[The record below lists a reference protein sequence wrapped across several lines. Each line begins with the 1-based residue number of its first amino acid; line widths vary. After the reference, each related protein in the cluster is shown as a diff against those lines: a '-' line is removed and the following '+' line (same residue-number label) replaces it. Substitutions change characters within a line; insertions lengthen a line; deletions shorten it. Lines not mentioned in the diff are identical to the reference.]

1 MVPETRRTRDLIFVI
16 GAPGAGKGTLCKM
29 LAEANNV
36 DHLSLGDLLRQTVSS
51 PNADQLIAG
60 CIHRGE
66 LLPTH
71 ILHEL
76 LYHRVA
82 QPVSSTAGRPLLLDG
97 FPRRLDQAREFEAV
111 FGPPKLILFF
121 DCPEDLAR
129 ERVITRKLGRFG
141 DTVEIFDKRY
151 SEFRESNPPI
161 LSHYARPEG
170 RLITIDTS
178 GATEESYQKLQA
190 ALGSSEEWA
199 ALTSE
204 APKFPVEWL

>member
-1 MVPETRRTRDLIFVI
+1 MVPEARRTRDLIFVI

-82 QPVSSTAGRPLLLDG
+82 QPVSSTAARPLLLDG

-111 FGPPKLILFF
+111 
-121 DCPEDLAR
+121 AS
-129 ERVITRKLGRFG
+129 TRTGAL
-141 DTVEIFDKRY
+141 Y
-151 SEFRESNPPI
+151 SLFRE
-161 LSHYARPEG
+161 LA
-170 RLITIDTS
+170 
-178 GATEESYQKLQA
+178 AESA
-190 ALGSSEEWA
+190 N
-199 ALTSE
+199 
-204 APKFPVEWL
+204 